1 MKEKILVTG
10 GAGFIGSHLVDA
22 LLHASHHVRIL
33 DNLESQVHGSLSKE
47 GMKPDY
53 LNSETEFILGDIRD
67 PVAVAR
73 ALEGIDVVFHEAA
86 LVGVGQSM
94 YEIERYT
101 NVNSYGASVL
111 LQAIVNMERRPRKI
125 IVASS
130 MSIYGEGA
138 YECQVHGLVYPKLRE
153 NSQLLARNWEIYCPN
168 PGCQEQVSPCPTAE
182 DKQLFPTSIY
192 AINKRDHEEMF
203 MSVGHAYNIPAVALR
218 YFNTYGSRQALSNP
232 YTGVAA
238 IFSNRILNNNPPVI
252 FEDGRQSRDFVHVRD
267 VVQANL
273 LVMDDDC
280 ANYEVFNVGTGNPI
294 SILEVAEVLNAH
306 ITNTSMDPSGNR
318 MEKDSYEAVITG
330 EFRAGDIRHC
340 YPDIGRLR
348 KLGYEPSVSFEEG
361 VSELVN
367 FLIEQSPVDSF
378 NQARHELTRRGLTI

>member
-22 LLHASHHVRIL
+22 LLKAGHHVRVL
-33 DNLESQVHGSLSKE
+33 DNLESQVHGNLGKE
-47 GMKPDY
+47 GKKPDY
-53 LNSETEFILGDIRD
+53 LNSEAEFILGDIRD

-101 NVNSYGASVL
+101 NVNSYGAAVL
-111 LQAIVNMERRPRKI
+111 LQALVNMEQRPRKI

-138 YECQVHGLVYPKLRE
+138 YRCQVHGLVYPKIRE
-153 NSQLLARNWEIYCPN
+153 YSQLKARDWEIYCPD
-168 PGCQEQVSPCPTAE
+168 PGCQEQVTPCPTAE

-203 MSVGHAYNIPAVALR
+203 MSVGRAYNIPSVALR

-238 IFSNRILNNNPPVI
+238 IFSNRILNDNPPVI
-252 FEDGRQSRDFVHVRD
+252 FEDGRQSRDFVHVHD

-273 LVMDDDC
+273 VVMDDDR
-280 ANYEVFNVGTGNPI
+280 ANYEVFNVGTGNSI
-294 SILEVAEVLNAH
+294 SILEVAEILNTH
-306 ITNTSMDPSGNR
+306 ITNNSMDPSGKR
-318 MEKDSYEAVITG
+318 MGKNSSEAVITG

-340 YPDIGRLR
+340 FPDIERL
-348 KLGYEPSVSFEEG
+348 KALGYAPSLTFEEG
-361 VSELVN
+361 VSELVQWI
-367 FLIEQSPVDSF
+367 IEQTPHENFD
-378 NQARHELTRRGLTI
+378 QARQELAHRGLTI